1 MNPAEGSTVIGK
13 SVVIRG
19 DLSGK
24 EDLYLDCDIEGSVTV
39 PDNRLTIGPGA
50 RITADVVVRDL
61 IILGHLIGN
70 VQASG
75 RVELRQTASLTGD
88 ITAQRLSIEESAVFK
103 GHVELKTGAAAA
115 ESTTAT
121 RTTAAPQSN
130 STPVAATKPLAFEPR
145 A

>member
-103 GHVELKTGAAAA
+103 GHVELKAGAATSQAA
-115 ESTTAT
+115 APTTAT
-121 RTTAAPQSN
+121 SQSN